1 MGRFSFEDAMSRSEL
16 CAYVIDWLAH
26 SLSKARI
33 LVNGQMCARCEK
45 YGPDTC
51 AKCWTEAAWRAGFAE
66 AKRREETNEL

>member
-1 MGRFSFEDAMSRSEL
+1 MTNSEMI
-16 CAYVIDWLAH
+16 AFAVRYLALQ
-26 SLSKARI
+26 LSKARI

-66 AKRREETNEL
+66 AKRREERDGC